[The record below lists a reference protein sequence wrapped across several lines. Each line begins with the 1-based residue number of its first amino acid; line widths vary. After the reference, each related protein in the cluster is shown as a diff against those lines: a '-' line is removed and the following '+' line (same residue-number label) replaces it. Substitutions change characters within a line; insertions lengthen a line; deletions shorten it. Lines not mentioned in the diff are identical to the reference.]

1 MSGFHRATAPRRWDD
16 DRMTVSTSTA
26 VPSRARG
33 RAGTLVVAALAG
45 LLLGAVDLAG
55 QLLLPYPWAN
65 LANSPAVW
73 AAAAFALGSWVRAG
87 RVRAMVAGIVL
98 LLVAVE
104 GYYLAA
110 TLVLGDDLANLWSP
124 ATVAWLVAG
133 VLAGLV
139 FGPAGSAWRGERW
152 WPATI
157 AVALLGAVFVAEAV
171 REFHIGNEQTGAILA
186 VLGLA
191 LVLLLGRSARQRLAG
206 LAVLAPIAALGAV
219 VYLTVGT

>member
-1 MSGFHRATAPRRWDD
+1 MTA
-16 DRMTVSTSTA
+16 STA
-26 VPSRARG
+26 TTPNRVRG
-33 RAGTLVVAALAG
+33 RAGTLLVAALAG

-73 AAAAFALGSWVRAG
+73 AAAAFALGAWVRG
-87 RVRAMVAGIVL
+87 GPTRAVPAGIVL

-104 GYYLAA
+104 GYYVAA

-124 ATVAWLVAG
+124 ATVVWLAAA

-139 FGPAGSAWRGERW
+139 FGPAGAAWRADRW
-152 WPATI
+152 WPATV
-157 AVALLGAVFVAEAV
+157 AVALLGAVFVAEAG
-171 REFHIGNEQTGAILA
+171 REFRAGHVPTGTMLT

-191 LVLLLGRSARQRLAG
+191 LVLLLGRSARQRLVA
-206 LAVLAPIAALGAV
+206 LAVLVPIAALGAAA
-219 VYLTVGT
+219 YLAADLATG